1 VISVVVAMIVIVAVA
16 AATVALV
23 LVGIED
29 GGGHWSANLARHRL
43 RRVVRHLNSRRPRPT
58 R

>member
-1 VISVVVAMIVIVAVA
+1 VISVVVAMIVIVALA

-29 GGGHWSANLARHRL
+29 GGGRWSADLAERRL
-43 RRVVRHLNSRRPRPT
+43 RRVAQHLNDRRPRAT